1 MVKRDFSQRIQEL
14 NSDRE
19 RLIAESNATITEM
32 QRVID
37 ITENTDSILTD
48 IDKKFEEQTKLTN
61 AKDISFLFLATGLLC
76 TKWIVM
82 KTLVPLEVDF
92 SHKLKP
98 SKDRLNST
106 ELGDIDSKGKSVD
119 AYKKTLDRVKK
130 IMKKVLIN

>member
-61 AKDISFLFLATGLLC
+61 AKDISFLFLACLA
-76 TKWIVM
+76 
-82 KTLVPLEVDF
+82 
-92 SHKLKP
+92 
-98 SKDRLNST
+98 NSN
-106 ELGDIDSKGKSVD
+106 S
-119 AYKKTLDRVKK
+119 R
-130 IMKKVLIN
+130 

>member
-48 IDKKFEEQTKLTN
+48 IDKKFEEQT
-61 AKDISFLFLATGLLC
+61 FY
-76 TKWIVM
+76 
-82 KTLVPLEVDF
+82 
-92 SHKLKP
+92 
-98 SKDRLNST
+98 LN
-106 ELGDIDSKGKSVD
+106 
-119 AYKKTLDRVKK
+119 
-130 IMKKVLIN
+130 